1 MPLYL
6 CRWPNGDCS
15 VVRANNKGEA
25 VELLDEI
32 GNAEGCPL
40 IPLSTFMVHL
50 RISDE
55 GEVEFDSLGEA
66 TEDALFALAYPLLNE
81 ALLNVPADEAG
92 TLTPE
97 GLAAVRDAVAKE
109 RKRVRLR
116 KVKEPDTEWGRE
128 MKKIIR
134 APTRIIDRVIRESA
148 TKRLER
154 FPVKGKPN

>member
-25 VELLDEI
+25 VEVLDEI

-40 IPLSTFMVHL
+40 ITLPTFMVHF
-50 RISDE
+50 RISDV
-55 GEVEFDSLGEA
+55 GELELDSLGEA
-66 TEDALFALAYPLLNE
+66 TEAALFELAYPLLNE
-81 ALLNVPADEAG
+81 ALLNVPTDEAG
-92 TLTPE
+92 NLTPE
-97 GLAAVRDAVAKE
+97 GLIAISGAVAKE
-109 RKRVRLR
+109 RERIRLK
-116 KVKEPDTEWGRE
+116 KVKEPDTERGRE

-148 TKRLER
+148 TKRLKR

>member
-40 IPLSTFMVHL
+40 VPLPTFMIHL

-55 GEVEFDSLGEA
+55 GEVEFDSFCEA
-66 TEDALFALAYPLLNE
+66 TEHVLFELAYPLLNE
-81 ALLNVPADEAG
+81 ALLNIPTDEAG
-92 TLTPE
+92 NPTPE
-97 GLAAVRDAVAKE
+97 GQTAVRDAVAKE
-109 RKRVRLR
+109 RNRVRLK
-116 KVKEPDTEWGRE
+116 KVKEPDTELGRE

-148 TKRLER
+148 TKRLKR

>member
-40 IPLSTFMVHL
+40 VPLPTFMIHL

-55 GEVEFDSLGEA
+55 GEVEFDSFCEA
-66 TEDALFALAYPLLNE
+66 TEHVLFELAYPLLNE
-81 ALLNVPADEAG
+81 ALLKVPTDEAG
-92 TLTPE
+92 NPTPE
-97 GLAAVRDAVAKE
+97 GQTAVRDAVAKE
-109 RKRVRLR
+109 RNRVRLK
-116 KVKEPDTEWGRE
+116 KVKEPDTELGRE

-148 TKRLER
+148 TKRLKR